1 MHTKT
6 KAPYGSWKSPIT
18 ADLITS
24 EEITLAYVELD
35 GEDIYWLESRPKE
48 GGRVVVARHTPDG
61 TTEFITPEPFNVRS
75 RVHEYGGGAYTVHQ
89 GTIYFVNYQDQRI
102 YQQSA
107 DRQPEALTPESERRY
122 ADLHVDSKRNLLYCV
137 VEDHSPVE
145 QEAENYIAAI
155 NLETGELAFKLEE
168 GNNFYSSIA
177 LSPDMNKMAWLT
189 WDHPNMPWD
198 GCELWQA
205 VLDENGRTRSRLQ
218 VAGGREISIV
228 QPQWSPGGELFYI
241 SDQSGWWNLYH
252 WKNDEP
258 RHVVE
263 MQADFARPHWVFRR
277 SSYAFTSASTAF
289 CAYTQNGFWLL
300 GMVDVETGRL
310 TEIKTRFTDIEY
322 VRANQDQLI
331 FWGGSPQEFPGIH
344 GYHLL
349 EGRWETLQRA
359 STLNIDPAYLSIPES
374 VEFPTA
380 NGLTAHGLLY
390 MPTNKD
396 FEGLE
401 GEKPPLIVMSHG
413 GPTSAALSY
422 LYLKW
427 QYWPS
432 RGFAVLDV
440 NYGGSTGYGREYR
453 TRLNGEW
460 GVVDLQDCENGA
472 RYLVE
477 QGIVDKDRLIIRGGS
492 AGGYTT
498 MCAMTF
504 GSTFKAGGC
513 YFGLG
518 DLEIFVHDTHKF
530 ESRYMDSLVGP
541 YPEVRDVYLE
551 RSPVHHAHKISCPV
565 IFFQGLDD
573 KVVPPNQSEMMYE
586 AARGKEMPTAYLAYE
601 GEGHGFRRAENIKH
615 SIESELYF
623 YSKVFEFEL
632 VDEIEPI
639 EIENL

>member
-6 KAPYGSWKSPIT
+6 KAPYGSWRSPIT

-35 GEDIYWLESRPKE
+35 GKDVYWLESRPKE

-61 TTEFITPEPFNVRS
+61 KTDFITPAPFNVRS

-89 GTIYFVNYQDQRI
+89 GTVYFVNFEDQRI
-102 YQQSA
+102 YQQGK
-107 DRQPEALTPESERRY
+107 DKPPEALTPESKRRY

-137 VEDHSPVE
+137 VEDHSPE
-145 QEAENYIAAI
+145 EKEADNYIAAI
-155 NLETGELAFKLEE
+155 NLETGEITFKLEE

-177 LSPDMNKMAWLT
+177 FSPDMNQMAWLT

-198 GCELWQA
+198 GCELWLA
-205 VLDENGRTRSRLQ
+205 DVDENGRTRNRQQ
-218 VAGGREISIV
+218 VAGGPEISIV

-277 SSYAFTSASTAF
+277 SSYAFASASTAF
-289 CAYTQNGFWLL
+289 CAYTQNGFWFL

-310 TEIKTRFTDIEY
+310 TEIKTRFTDIED
-322 VRANQDQLI
+322 VRANADQLVL
-331 FWGGSPQEFPGIH
+331 WGGSPQEFPGIH
-344 GYHLL
+344 VYDLL
-349 EGRWETLQRA
+349 EGRWQTLQRA
-359 STLNIDPAYLSIPES
+359 STLKIDSAYLSIPEP

-390 MPTNKD
+390 LPANKD
-396 FEGLE
+396 FEGSE
-401 GEKPPLIVMSHG
+401 GETPPLIVISHG
-413 GPTSAALSY
+413 GPTSAANSY
-422 LYLKW
+422 LYLSW
-427 QYWPS
+427 QYWLS

-440 NYGGSTGYGREYR
+440 NYGGSSGYGREYR

-472 RYLVE
+472 HYLVE
-477 QGIVDKDRLIIRGGS
+477 QGIVDKERLIIRGGS

-518 DLEIFVHDTHKF
+518 DLEIFVQDTHKF

-541 YPEVRDVYLE
+541 YPEAKDLYLE

-573 KVVPPNQSEMMYE
+573 KVVPPNQSEMMFE

-632 VDEIEPI
+632 ADEIEPI